1 MTNQPPP
8 LSDTDT
14 GVPIG
19 RDAEFWYETG
29 GERTQKRRD
38 RYTGI
43 VVGRSAGQHEIKS
56 GDLGGRVTVP
66 DADVIGEVK

>member
-1 MTNQPPP
+1 MTNPPEP
-8 LSDTDT
+8 PTP

-29 GERTQKRRD
+29 GEGRKRRRD

-43 VVGRSAGQHEIKS
+43 VVGRGGGYHEIKLN
-56 GDLGGRVTVP
+56 DLGGRVSVP
-66 DADVIGEVK
+66 DEDVIGEVK